1 MTEIVFLTLE
11 DVLTLHDDAIA
22 FAGGETGV
30 LSIDMLQSAIAQP
43 EAGFDGQWANPFP
56 FGMAAAYAFHLS
68 RNHAF
73 VDGNKRVGLSAAV
86 AFLFMNG
93 WELVDPA
100 ESLHPIMED
109 VAQGKI
115 DKPALATMFEKLA
128 RKLEQI

>member
-1 MTEIVFLTLE
+1 
-11 DVLTLHDDAIA
+11 
-22 FAGGETGV
+22 
-30 LSIDMLQSAIAQP
+30 MLQSAIAQP
-43 EAGFDGQWANPFP
+43 KAGFGGQWANAFP

-93 WELVDPA
+93 WELVDPG
-100 ESLHPIMED
+100 ETLHPVMEN

-115 DKPALATMFEKLA
+115 DKPALASIFEGLA
-128 RKLEQI
+128 RKLDVPWAGR

>member
-1 MTEIVFLTLE
+1 MPDIIFLTLE
-11 DVLTLHDDAIA
+11 EVLALHDDAIA

-30 LSIDMLQSAIAQP
+30 LSMDMLESAIAQP
-43 EAGFDGQWANPFP
+43 EAGFGGQWANPFP

-93 WELVDPA
+93 WELVDPD

-115 DKPALATMFEKLA
+115 DKPALAAIFERMAQKLGP
-128 RKLEQI
+128 